1 MTILPNNLSAGVSKI
16 EAPLVHKLC
25 EFYKIIYAILPKIP
39 KKDRYGIYLK
49 MENIC
54 LETIYL
60 SINASLEAK
69 DKKLPLV
76 KEMRIKIEILKRFV
90 RILKELNIIED
101 KKYLNLET
109 CLQEISKMTNGWIKF
124 LIKQLN

>member
-1 MTILPNNLSAGVSKI
+1 MVILSNNFSVGVSKI
-16 EAPLVHKLC
+16 EAPLVHKVC
-25 EFYKIIYAILPKIP
+25 EFYKSIYALSQKIP

-49 MENIC
+49 IENIC
-54 LETIYL
+54 LDTFYL
-60 SINASLEAK
+60 TINASLETK

-76 KEMRIKIEILKRFV
+76 NEMRIKIEILKRFI

-101 KKYLNLET
+101 RVYLNLEI

-124 LIKQLN
+124 LFNN